1 MAVEKSKLVEMYRMM
16 VRVRRF
22 EESALKLYSEGKIH
36 ATLHSYIGQ
45 EAVSV
50 GACLALNKDDY
61 ITTGHRAFGHVIA
74 KGAKMDRFMAE
85 IFGKETGY
93 CKGRTGHYGGVVDI
107 SLGMLGASGIV
118 GAGITVAVG
127 YALSAKLRGTMQVA
141 VAFFGDGASN
151 TGRFHE
157 AMNLASVWKLPVIF
171 VCENNLY
178 AISVPQRESANIRDI
193 AVRGAAYGI
202 PGIIVDG
209 MDVIAVY
216 EAVTEAV
223 ERARKGE
230 GPALIECKTYRYR
243 GHFEGDA
250 EVYRTKEELEEWK
263 KRDAIKRLKQKLLE
277 TGVLGENEVEEI
289 DRQVQE
295 EVDKAI
301 TFALESRF
309 PDREQLLQDVYA

>member
-1 MAVEKSKLVEMYRMM
+1 MAIEKSKLVEMYQMM

-36 ATLHSYIGQ
+36 ATLHLSIGQ
-45 EAVSV
+45 EASAV
-50 GACLALNKDDY
+50 GACLALNQDDY
-61 ITTGHRAFGHVIA
+61 ITTTHRGYGYVIA
-74 KGAKMDRFMAE
+74 KGAELDRLMAE

-93 CKGRTGHYGGVVDI
+93 CKGKTGSYGGVTDTSI
-107 SLGMLGASGIV
+107 GILGNGGIV
-118 GAGITVAVG
+118 GAGITAAVG
-127 YALSAKLRGTMQVA
+127 YALSAKLRGTTQVA
-141 VAFFGDGASN
+141 VTLFGDGAAN

-157 AMNLASVWKLPVIF
+157 ALNLASVWKLPVIF

-216 EAVTEAV
+216 EAATEAV

-263 KRDAIKRLKQKLLE
+263 QRDAIKRLKQKLLE

-295 EVDKAI
+295 ELDKAI
-301 TFALESRF
+301 MFAEESPF
-309 PDREQLLQDVYA
+309 PDREQLLQGVYA

>member
-1 MAVEKSKLVEMYRMM
+1 MAIEKSKLVEMYRVM

-36 ATLHSYIGQ
+36 ATLHASIGQ
-45 EAVSV
+45 EASSV

-61 ITTGHRAFGHVIA
+61 ITTTHRGYGYVIA
-74 KGAKMDRFMAE
+74 KGAELDRLMAE

-93 CKGRTGHYGGVVDI
+93 CKGKTGSYGGVVDA
-107 SLGMLGASGIV
+107 SLGIFGNGGIV
-118 GAGITVAVG
+118 GAGITAAVG
-127 YALSAKLRGTMQVA
+127 YALSAKLRGTTQVA
-141 VAFFGDGASN
+141 VTLFGDGAAN

-157 AMNLASVWKLPVIF
+157 ALNLASVWKLPAIF

-209 MDVIAVY
+209 MDIIAVY
-216 EAVTEAV
+216 ETVTEAV

-230 GPALIECKTYRYR
+230 GPSLIECKTYRYR

-250 EVYRTKEELEEWK
+250 EVYRPKEEVEEWR
-263 KRDAIKRLKQKLLE
+263 KRDPIEGFKEKLIE
-277 TGVLGENEVEEI
+277 TGVLTEKETEEI
-289 DRQVQE
+289 DREVQE
-295 EVDKAI
+295 EVDRAAA
-301 TFALESRF
+301 FAEESRF
-309 PDREQLLQDVYA
+309 PGREQLLQDVYV